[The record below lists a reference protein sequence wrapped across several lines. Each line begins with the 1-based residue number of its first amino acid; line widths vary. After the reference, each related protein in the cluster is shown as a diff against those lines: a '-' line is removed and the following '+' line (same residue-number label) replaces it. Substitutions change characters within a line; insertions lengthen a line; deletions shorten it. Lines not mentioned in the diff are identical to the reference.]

1 MKKPPRD
8 SKLDIKKKQKYLLQ
22 VKKTDKQKI
31 GIKIEHLQIG
41 KKEPIRHKSIMEDS
55 DEDIESRPGSS
66 ALIDK

>member
-1 MKKPPRD
+1 M
-8 SKLDIKKKQKYLLQ
+8 
-22 VKKTDKQKI
+22 QKI